1 MTEFATFAAGCF
13 WGIEETFRQA
23 KGVSSTIVG
32 YAGGATANPTYEE
45 VCTGTTGHAEVVR
58 VEYNP
63 NEISFDDLLKIFW
76 ACHDPTQLDRQGPD
90 VGTQYRSEVFFH
102 NDAQQGAARTSLEKE
117 QQSGR
122 HATAIVTK
130 ITPASA
136 FFRAEEYHQQFFEKR
151 SMANQH
157 Y

>member
-13 WGIEETFRQA
+13 WGVEEAFRQA

-76 ACHDPTQLDRQGPD
+76 TCHDPTQLDRQGPD
-90 VGTQYRSEVFFH
+90 IGTQYRSEVFFH
-102 NDAQQGAARTSLEKE
+102 NDAQQGSARASLEKE

-122 HATAIVTK
+122 HATAIATK

-151 SMANQH
+151 SMADQYN
-157 Y
+157 

>member
-13 WGIEETFRQA
+13 WGVEETFRQT

-32 YAGGATANPTYEE
+32 YIGGSTANPTYEE
-45 VCTGTTGHAEVVR
+45 VCSGTTGHVEAVR
-58 VEYNP
+58 VEYDS

-76 ACHDPTQLDRQGPD
+76 SAHDPTQLDRQGPD

-102 NDAQQGAARTSLEKE
+102 NDAQDAAARASLDEE

-122 HATAIVTK
+122 HAGPIATK

-136 FFRAEEYHQQFFEKR
+136 FYRAEEYHQQFIEKQ
-151 SMANQH
+151 SIGNQ
-157 Y
+157 YN